1 MYGYFAFLKFVY
13 EPLKFCF
20 DSPTV
25 YLKPCLHCKGIWIW
39 SSTDWQWVTF
49 LDIWRINISVKN

>member
-20 DSPTV
+20 DSPISRAMFTLQRNLD
-25 YLKPCLHCKGIWIW
+25 LKQHWLTMG
-39 SSTDWQWVTF
+39 
-49 LDIWRINISVKN
+49 